1 MPNNPK
7 AMGRVQSD
15 FEVKFTD
22 ETYQALKAFEDEI
35 ERRYD
40 AKTFATVLQSALTS
54 GAKSIVPDVRAQVP
68 GQKYGTGRLRGAIRA
83 RASRFMTP
91 ASVVGIGLGARR
103 SDRKGA
109 WYAWIYTKGAQP
121 HSIEA
126 RRHRFLHFG
135 SKVVSRV
142 EHPGFTGRPFVPA
155 AVERASPKML
165 ANTAKI
171 TNKFLVDDAFQQRI
185 LNIRARQTGE

>member
-7 AMGRVQSD
+7 AMGRVQSE

-68 GQKYGTGRLRGAIRA
+68 SQKYGTRRLRGAIRA

-91 ASVVGIGLGARR
+91 ASVVGIGLGALIARVR
-103 SDRKGA
+103 GTPGSTLRELDRTA
-109 WYAWIYTKGAQP
+109 L
-121 HSIEA
+121 
-126 RRHRFLHFG
+126 RL
-135 SKVVSRV
+135 VVTAS
-142 EHPGFTGRPFVPA
+142 FTSA
-155 AVERASPKML
+155 PKW
-165 ANTAKI
+165 
-171 TNKFLVDDAFQQRI
+171 
-185 LNIRARQTGE
+185 